1 MASPFACIYAADHS
15 CRRSCASVVAKR
27 PFLPTLN
34 PLSLLP
40 RIDIAIPAQ
49 FTRQWQTGFRV
60 FQARRI
66 LYTVVARPPLR
77 ITGGKKRGRNNAG
90 FGECIL
96 LIRAVARATR
106 HSSARADS
114 RVPCPAFRW
123 FSGRGGG
130 RKFSR
135 IAAIRAHGFHFTV
148 GISFR
153 IWSFAFCRN
162 WSNSPSF
169 FRPIALREIYGASRT
184 NIYIYMCIMVVE
196 ITLGLKHECCFDEWK
211 EGRVFITIL
220 REVFFNR
227 IRLLASSDRIYFLIY
242 NLNFSG
248 IISKVQVRVTVWI
261 FGTYRKNYFNFSYYY

>member
-1 MASPFACIYAADHS
+1 MHAVGHS

-211 EGRVFITIL
+211 EGRVFVTIL

-227 IRLLASSDRIYFLIY
+227 IRLLASLD
-242 NLNFSG
+242 
-248 IISKVQVRVTVWI
+248 WI
-261 FGTYRKNYFNFSYYY
+261 

>member
-153 IWSFAFCRN
+153 IWSFAFLPKLIEFSKFFSPYCIKRN
-162 WSNSPSF
+162 LWRVSHK
-169 FRPIALREIYGASRT
+169 Y
-184 NIYIYMCIMVVE
+184 IYIYVYNGCWDNSWFETRVLFRRV
-196 ITLGLKHECCFDEWK
+196 K
-211 EGRVFITIL
+211 GR
-220 REVFFNR
+220 
-227 IRLLASSDRIYFLIY
+227 ASIY
-242 NLNFSG
+242 NDFKGS
-248 IISKVQVRVTVWI
+248 
-261 FGTYRKNYFNFSYYY
+261 FF